1 MSGALEQK
9 VDNLVEVTTKLVVM
23 QEQTTKNIDK
33 LALEIKDT
41 MCESHECD
49 AVKREIDY
57 LKEKQAKLDGR
68 ISVIEGVPT
77 ALMKRFVLVLV
88 GASALYIASQI
99 GMAK

>member
-1 MSGALEQK
+1 MNTIEAK
-9 VDNLVEVTTKLVVM
+9 VDSLVEITTKLVVM